1 MYKIKPNRFLF
12 RPGLGAGRR
21 WGSYKAFPDL
31 VDCGAIILLLTQCIQ
46 RLSVFKI
53 WSPGNPTCNVCCIAQ
68 QCKTDACTLQKIT
81 LLLLCQRLYHYI
93 TQAAASTHS
102 TQMILLLFTQLIFLV
117 LRRLSS
123 DDDCD
128 GARLCSWVVKWWRR
142 SVQRDVVVDDTDCTH
157 THTHRR
163 RRDVLCG
170 SFTVTRQHC
179 PARCDTTR
187 RVIADSLKMQ
197 FPKIVLI
204 QPSVALCSCSYLTK

>member
-1 MYKIKPNRFLF
+1 MHS
-12 RPGLGAGRR
+12 A
-21 WGSYKAFPDL
+21 S
-31 VDCGAIILLLTQCIQ
+31 Q
-46 RLSVFKI
+46 RFKI

-157 THTHRR
+157 THTHTQTSTWR
-163 RRDVLCG
+163 VVWQLHCHKTTLPG
-170 SFTVTRQHC
+170 SLRHNAPCHC
-179 PARCDTTR
+179 WLPENAIPEDSSDTA
-187 RVIADSLKMQ
+187 VS
-197 FPKIVLI
+197 
-204 QPSVALCSCSYLTK
+204 SVAHTSQNSNK